1 MNPEHWQ
8 KVKGVLAEAMEAN
21 PAERGACLDRSCAGD
36 DSLRREVEILL
47 QHESGASSRFLNETA
62 LSEVSALLL
71 DAEESRIIGRQFG
84 AYKTVE
90 QIGVGGMGEVYR
102 AYRADDEYRKEVAL
116 KLVRGGQDSG
126 FVVTRFKN
134 ERQILAS
141 LEHPNIARL
150 LDGGTSED
158 GTPYLVMELVDGQ
171 PITEYCETNA
181 LSTRDRLRIFMQV
194 CAAVQYAHQR
204 LIIHRDIKPS
214 NVLVTRDGTPK
225 LLDFGIAKILDTDG
239 GPGKPDQTLTM
250 FRALTP
256 QYASPEQVRGEVITT
271 ASDVYSL
278 GVVLFELLTGD
289 SPYPSTTNYQDATRA
304 VCEIEPRKPSTV
316 RRWDGKSPLKL
327 NSGFFGKALNFASG
341 GRRNELKGDLDNIV
355 LMALRKE
362 PHRRYVSVE
371 QFAEDIRRY
380 LANLPVLARK
390 DTASY
395 RASKFVL
402 RHKAGVTAATAI
414 MLTVVAGF
422 VITVREASIAQRR
435 FNDVRSLANSLIF
448 DVHDSIKD
456 LPGSTPAK
464 KIIVDRALRYLN
476 DLAGESR
483 GDIGL
488 QRELASAYERLGS
501 VQGDY
506 LENNLGDAQGTLA
519 SYQKALEIRKQIDA
533 VSKDWN
539 DRLALAVGYRLVA
552 HQLWANGDPRGA
564 RAPIER
570 AIAISEALN
579 VAQPGILKIVY
590 EVGFDYEVSG
600 RIGYPGDP
608 SAKQKIL
615 ADYRRG
621 MALGEVATKL
631 APDDLRI
638 LHGYAMGLGDVG
650 TILEGFDAREALKN
664 YQKELE
670 IDLQVTKRSNDVR
683 YWRSLA
689 IDYGSIAS
697 VYDDLGDYPHA
708 LENNTKD
715 LEIYH
720 SLVGK
725 DPNNALFQQGV
736 AIASMNTAASAARA
750 GNIPVALDDSSRS
763 LEIMRKLVANAP
775 EKAFQRGVFAILLVF
790 RGTILTIANQPE
802 AAIAEI
808 QRGRSIYESLYKA
821 GAGERVNVA
830 ASDVKLGEA
839 ASKAGHDQAA
849 SEYFQQALNIAE
861 PLIPANNLDAIYV
874 AADAHSELGVL
885 SARKAQR
892 AGQSAASRRS
902 NWDEARSQYEQSL
915 SAWHRI
921 EHPNHTA
928 PNGFQVGDP
937 AIVAQR
943 LRLAEAALS
952 PGTRSSA
959 SLAKAG
965 TPEH

>member
-1 MNPEHWQ
+1 MNPERWQ
-8 KVKGVLAEAMEAN
+8 EVKDVLSEAIEAD
-21 PAERGACLDRSCAGD
+21 PAERAAYLDRRCAGD
-36 DSLRREVEILL
+36 DFLRQEVESLL
-47 QHESGASSRFLNETA
+47 RHEGGVSSRFLNETA
-62 LSEVSALLL
+62 LSEVSATLLA
-71 DAEESRIIGRQFG
+71 AEQTPVIGRQFG
-84 AYKTVE
+84 VYKTVK
-90 QIGVGGMGEVYR
+90 QIGLGGMGEVYR

-116 KLVRGGQDSG
+116 KVVRSGQDSG

-134 ERQILAS
+134 ERQILAT

-150 LDGGTSED
+150 LDGGTSQD
-158 GTPYLVMELVDGQ
+158 GTPYLVMELVEGQ
-171 PITEYCETNA
+171 PITEYCDTNA
-181 LSTRDRLRIFMQV
+181 LSTHDRLKIFMQV

-214 NVLVTRDGTPK
+214 NILVTNDGTPK
-225 LLDFGIAKILDTDG
+225 LLDFGIAKILDTDAG
-239 GPGKPDQTLTM
+239 SGKRDQTLTV

-256 QYASPEQVRGEVITT
+256 QYASPEQVTGEAITT

-278 GVVLFELLTGD
+278 GVVLYELLAGTN
-289 SPYPSTTNYQDATRA
+289 PYPTTANYQDAARV
-304 VCEIEPRKPSTV
+304 VCEFEPRKPSTI
-316 RRWDGKSPLKL
+316 RQLDGKSALEL
-327 NSGFFGKALNFASG
+327 NSGLLAKTLSFASD
-341 GRRNELKGDLDNIV
+341 RHRNDLKGDLDNIV

-362 PHRRYVSVE
+362 PQRRYASVE

-380 LANLPVLARK
+380 LANLPVMARK

-402 RHKAGVTAATAI
+402 RHKVGITAATAVV
-414 MLTVVAGF
+414 LTLIAGF
-422 VITVREASIAQRR
+422 VITVREARIAQQR

-464 KIIVDRALRYLN
+464 KIIVDRALRYLHN
-476 DLAGESR
+476 LAQESG
-483 GDIGL
+483 GDVGL

-519 SYQKALEIRKQIDA
+519 SYKKALEIRRQIDA
-533 VSKDWN
+533 GSKDWN

-564 RAPIER
+564 REPIQR

-579 VAQPGILKIVY
+579 LAQPGIKPVID
-590 EVGFDYEVSG
+590 EVGFEYEVSG

-621 MALGEVATKL
+621 MDLGEIAIRL
-631 APDDLRI
+631 APDDIRT
-638 LHGYAMGLGDVG
+638 LHNLAMGAGDVG
-650 TILEGFDAREALKN
+650 TILEGFDAREALKY
-664 YQKELE
+664 YQKEME
-670 IDLQVTKRSNDVR
+670 IDSQITQRSNDPR

-708 LENNTKD
+708 LENNKKD
-715 LEIYH
+715 LEIYQT
-720 SLVGK
+720 LVGK
-725 DPNNALFQQGV
+725 DPNNVLLQQGLS
-736 AIASMNTAASAARA
+736 ISYMNTASSASRA
-750 GNIPVALDDSSRS
+750 GNIALALDNSNRS

-775 EKAFQRGVFAILLVF
+775 EKAFQRGIFAAMLVV

-802 AAIAEI
+802 SAIAEI
-808 QRGRSIYESLYKA
+808 QHGRLIYESLFKA
-821 GAGERVNVA
+821 GVGEQVNVA
-830 ASDVKLGEA
+830 AADIKLGEA
-839 ASKAGHDQAA
+839 YSKAGRDQNA
-849 SEYFQQALNIAE
+849 SEYFRQALAIAE
-861 PLIPANNLDAIYV
+861 PLIPANLDAIYV
-874 AADAHSELGVL
+874 AADAHSGLGDL

-892 AGQSAASRRS
+892 TGQSAASQRLD
-902 NWDEARSQYEQSL
+902 WGEARLQYEQSL
-915 SAWHRI
+915 DAWHRI

-928 PNGFQVGDP
+928 PNSFQVGDP
-937 AIVAQR
+937 ALVARR
-943 LRLAEAALS
+943 LKLAEASLS
-952 PGTRSSA
+952 TA
-959 SLAKAG
+959 SDSPFAKSEAS
-965 TPEH
+965 EH